1 MLDALNPEVR
11 ERLEKAVL
19 DTFSTSDFHRASIR
33 VIAEKA
39 GVSFTTIYK
48 HYGSKERL
56 LFAFVNIWM
65 ADLTD
70 RIEDHLKGI
79 EDLKEKLRKVF
90 WLHLDYYERNEGLG
104 RILFMTLPMKTWMTD
119 ESFDQKRRVKL
130 IIDVLKK
137 GQRQGII
144 NPNVRAG
151 SLLDFMLGFIQRTF
165 FMWIIR
171 GKQESLAENAHNLFE
186 MVWQGMA
193 NPATIRYIS
202 PTDSQNEKK
211 RQE

>member
-1 MLDALNPEVR
+1 MLDELNPEVQD
-11 ERLEKAVL
+11 RLEKAVMEI
-19 DTFSTSDFHRASIR
+19 FSTSDFHKASIR

-65 ADLTD
+65 GELTD
-70 RIEDHLKGI
+70 RIADHLKGI
-79 EDLKEKLRKVF
+79 EDIKEKLRKVF
-90 WLHLDYYERNEGLG
+90 WLHLDYYERNESLG
-104 RILFMTLPMKTWMTD
+104 RILFMTLPMQTWMTD
-119 ESFDQKRRVKL
+119 ESFDQKKRVDL
-130 IIDVLKK
+130 IINVLKK
-137 GQRQGII
+137 GQQQGII

-151 SLLDFMLGFIQRTF
+151 ALLDFMLGFIQRSF

-171 GKQESLAENAHNLFE
+171 GKQDSLVGEAHSLFE

-193 NPATIRYIS
+193 NPETIRYIDPMDNS
-202 PTDSQNEKK
+202 DHQEDS
-211 RQE
+211 

>member
-11 ERLEKAVL
+11 ERLEKAVME
-19 DTFSTSDFHRASIR
+19 TFSTSDFHKASIR

-65 ADLTD
+65 AELTD
-70 RIEDHLKGI
+70 RIADHLNGI

-119 ESFDQKRRVKL
+119 ESFDQKRRVSL

-137 GQRQGII
+137 GQQQGII

-151 SLLDFMLGFIQRTF
+151 SLLDFMLGFIQRIF

-171 GKQESLAENAHNLFE
+171 GKQERLAEGSHILFE

-193 NPATIRYIS
+193 NPAIIRYID
-202 PTDSQNEKK
+202 PTDK
-211 RQE
+211 QEEQEGQE

>member
-1 MLDALNPEVR
+1 MLDELNPEVQ
-11 ERLEKAVL
+11 ERLGKAVMEI
-19 DTFSTSDFHRASIR
+19 FSTSDFHKASIR
-33 VIAEKA
+33 VVAEKA

-65 ADLTD
+65 GELTD
-70 RIEDHLKGI
+70 RIADHLNGI

-119 ESFDQKRRVKL
+119 VSFDQKKRVDL
-130 IIDVLKK
+130 IIGVLKK
-137 GQRQGII
+137 GQKQGLI

-151 SLLDFMLGFIQRTF
+151 SLLDFMLGFIQRSF

-171 GKQESLAENAHNLFE
+171 GKQGSLVEDANNLFE

-193 NPATIRYIS
+193 NPEIIRYID
-202 PTDSQNEKK
+202 PQDNLDRPGKT
-211 RQE
+211 

>member
-1 MLDALNPEVR
+1 MLDELNPEVQ

-19 DTFSTSDFHRASIR
+19 EIFSTSDFHKASIR

-65 ADLTD
+65 GKLTD
-70 RIEDHLKGI
+70 RIADHLNGI

-104 RILFMTLPMKTWMTD
+104 RILFMTLPMQTWMTD
-119 ESFDQKRRVKL
+119 QSFDQKKRVSL
-130 IIDVLKK
+130 IISVLKK
-137 GQRQGII
+137 GQEQGII
-144 NPNVRAG
+144 NPKVRAG
-151 SLLDFMLGFIQRTF
+151 SLLDFMLGFIQRSF

-171 GKQESLAENAHNLFE
+171 GKQGSLVADAHDLFE
-186 MVWQGMA
+186 MVWQGMV
-193 NPATIRYIS
+193 NPENIRYIGPAVS
-202 PTDSQNEKK
+202 PDHQEKS
-211 RQE
+211 

>member
-1 MLDALNPEVR
+1 MLDELNPEVQD
-11 ERLEKAVL
+11 RLEKAVL
-19 DTFSTSDFHRASIR
+19 EIFSTSDFHKASIR

-65 ADLTD
+65 DKLTD
-70 RIEDHLKGI
+70 RIADHLNGI

-90 WLHLDYYERNEGLG
+90 WLHLDYYERNEELG
-104 RILFMTLPMKTWMTD
+104 RILFMTLPMQTWMTD
-119 ESFDQKRRVKL
+119 ESFDQRKRVKL

-137 GQRQGII
+137 GQKQGII

-151 SLLDFMLGFIQRTF
+151 ALLDLMLGFIQRSF

-171 GKQESLAENAHNLFE
+171 GKQGSLVEDAHNLFE

-193 NPATIRYIS
+193 NPEIIRYIG
-202 PTDSQNEKK
+202 PTDSPDH
-211 RQE
+211 QEES

>member
-1 MLDALNPEVR
+1 MLDDLNPEVQK
-11 ERLEKAVL
+11 RLEKAVMEV
-19 DTFSTSDFHRASIR
+19 FSTSDFHKASIR
-33 VIAEKA
+33 VIAERA

-65 ADLTD
+65 GELTE
-70 RIEDHLKGI
+70 RISDHLKGI

-104 RILFMTLPMKTWMTD
+104 RILFMTLPMQTWMTD
-119 ESFDQKRRVKL
+119 ESFDQKKRVNL
-130 IIDVLKK
+130 IIEVLKQ

-151 SLLDFMLGFIQRTF
+151 SLLDFMLGFVQRTF
-165 FMWIIR
+165 FMWILR
-171 GKQESLAENAHNLFE
+171 GKQESLVENANNLFE

-193 NPATIRYIS
+193 NPEIIRYIN
-202 PTDSQNEKK
+202 PKGNPEH
-211 RQE
+211 REER